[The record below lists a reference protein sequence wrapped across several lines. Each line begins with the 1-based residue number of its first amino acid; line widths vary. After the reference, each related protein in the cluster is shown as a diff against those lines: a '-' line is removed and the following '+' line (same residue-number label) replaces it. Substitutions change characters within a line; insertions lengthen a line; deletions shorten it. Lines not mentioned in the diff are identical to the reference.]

1 MDSHLR
7 DNSDSSV
14 VKLVRLHSIYSGMA
28 FEPKIQ
34 ACFFSSSSVL
44 NLRYVVSTFGSS
56 TAAAGV
62 GTTGGA
68 GFYGGVGLG
77 LASLVGVSYFFC
89 SSAAVGPLS
98 RTDSLVLWPFKY
110 NLTSQESLSLA
121 SV

>member
-44 NLRYVVSTFGSS
+44 NLRDVVSTFGSS
-56 TAAAGV
+56 TAAAG
-62 GTTGGA
+62 GATSGA